1 MRNFK
6 ELRSKLYSNLS
17 EKKEMNYVV
26 KDMKSAEFIRKE
38 LSGLV
43 KAEFKLSKKGSEYQV
58 NVIPKTPQDEKIV
71 SSFMDDARIEML
83 KDEFIRG
90 IHKTK
95 EIGEELNRLT
105 ADESTRC
112 LLFDLMNVEF
122 LSSAVLNRLIVL
134 DKQLKNSGGQ
144 IAFCSLRPQIEEVFA
159 ITKLDKLFSLYEL
172 RSQAVAAMT
181 ANNHE

>member
-1 MRNFK
+1 MRNMRNFK

-43 KAEFKLSKKGSEYQV
+43 KAEFKLSKNGSEYQV

-95 EIGEELNRLT
+95 EIGEELQFTTFVGDTVVLT
-105 ADESTRC
+105 PETSSKI
-112 LLFDLMNVEF
+112 VEIHDTLHEDNQEIF
-122 LSSAVLNRLIVL
+122 MEMLVHSSETFEQA
-134 DKQLKNSGGQ
+134 KN
-144 IAFCSLRPQIEEVFA
+144 FCQTYAGSKE
-159 ITKLDKLFSLYEL
+159 
-172 RSQAVAAMT
+172 
-181 ANNHE
+181 